1 MPFEKRSIFTEVVL
15 DVLETFKPL
24 LKDAQKSKVAPFMQE
39 RTTRAR
45 IRDWLRS
52 PNTTPEQRRE
62 WVKQVGMEKAMEI
75 IRNPSDR
82 RKEE

>member
-24 LKDAQKSKVAPFMQE
+24 LKDAQESKVAPFMQE

-45 IRDWLRS
+45 VRDWLRS
-52 PNTTPEQRRE
+52 PNTTPDMRRE
-62 WVKQVGMEKAMEI
+62 WVKRVGMEKAMEV
-75 IRNPSDR
+75 IRSGTD
-82 RKEE
+82 EL